1 MSPYLWGKHFGR
13 AALIHQ
19 FLARFIG
26 AFAVSRGK
34 DHALCLARSLSLFLC
49 LFLYLFLFLLN
60 SAEQPHLPDCC

>member
-34 DHALCLARSLSLFLC
+34 DHALCLARSLSLSFSLSVS
-49 LFLYLFLFLLN
+49 LSLSL
-60 SAEQPHLPDCC
+60 SP